1 VGGLFAGLLLRQSG
15 WDVSV
20 FERSQGELAS
30 RGAGIGISQEL
41 IDLLERV
48 GAPLDTNSGIVQHSS
63 LWLGQD
69 GELKYEL
76 AGGTSGSSWARVYS
90 TLRAGF
96 PDKDY
101 NPGRELVDIEQDE
114 HSVTAIFADD
124 SRETGDLLV
133 ASDGNTSTI
142 RQKFQP
148 NVEPQFPGYVAWR
161 GIVDGSL
168 VKGDA
173 QKIVHDHII
182 FSFVDSGFML
192 TMEVPGAADATG
204 DDAQRF
210 YFIWYRPTASDDV
223 LRDMFTDASGKYHG
237 VAIPPPLI
245 RPVFIEEMKA
255 DAAAEFWAT
264 VAEPVI
270 RAPQPL
276 LQAISDM
283 ESDRLVFGRV
293 AIMGDAAFIAR
304 PHVASGITK
313 AALDAESL
321 ADSLSAHGDLETGL
335 SAFETARLSF
345 GREIVA
351 HSRRLGYYIEHERI
365 KDADAALKKFRDPI
379 HVMDHY
385 GAPHL
390 LRAPDMQ
397 KSSR

>member
-1 VGGLFAGLLLRQSG
+1 MGGLFAGLLLRQSG

-48 GAPLDTNSGIVQHSS
+48 EAPLDTNSGIVQHSS

-245 RPVFIEEMKA
+245 RPVFIEQMKA